1 MMLRRFKNFYHKFQ
15 ALLANIYYLFPSRK
29 LKIIGV
35 TGTDGKT
42 TTVAMIYHVLKVA
55 KVKVGMI
62 STIEVLIGNKSYDS
76 GFHVTTP
83 EPWQLPKYLHL
94 MRKEGVKFVI
104 IEATSNGLEQNRLFG
119 IKFDS
124 SVITNIKED
133 HLDYHHTWEN
143 YAEAKF
149 RLLQQTKDHGLAVMN
164 LDDSKAAKWLQR
176 ESRILP
182 QTLYAKWV
190 TKKSLQNKQLTR
202 EGIKFDYKGVNF
214 RVPILGDYNFENVL
228 QVIGV
233 CERYLDLEN
242 IREALL
248 SFNSPEGRMQL
259 MQVEP
264 FVVIV
269 DFAHTPEALRKALQ
283 SVEKLKHA
291 KKNRIIT
298 VFGCAGQRDKGRRR
312 MGEISAQY
320 SDITILT
327 AEDPRDE
334 ELGDINNEIFSYAE
348 KKNGVLVERFT
359 NHDAYG
365 IRDLKDI
372 KAKVALVVKNQ
383 DKPFLAFDENSIRSR
398 EDAIELALR
407 LANSDDIVFITG
419 KGHEKSMAFGK
430 QLKEYAWSDQ
440 KVVNRKLK
448 KVLKS

>member
-124 SVITNIKED
+124 SAITNIKED

-334 ELGDINNEIFSYAE
+334 ELGDINNEVFSYAE

>member
-124 SVITNIKED
+124 SAITNIKED

-283 SVEKLKHA
+283 SVEKLKRA

-334 ELGDINNEIFSYAE
+334 ELGDINNEVFSYAE

>member
-283 SVEKLKHA
+283 SVEKLKRA

>member
-124 SVITNIKED
+124 SAITNIKED

-283 SVEKLKHA
+283 SVEKLKRA

>member
-334 ELGDINNEIFSYAE
+334 ELGDINNEVFSYAE

>member
-1 MMLRRFKNFYHKFQ
+1 
-15 ALLANIYYLFPSRK
+15 
-29 LKIIGV
+29 
-35 TGTDGKT
+35 
-42 TTVAMIYHVLKVA
+42 
-55 KVKVGMI
+55 
-62 STIEVLIGNKSYDS
+62 
-76 GFHVTTP
+76 
-83 EPWQLPKYLHL
+83 
-94 MRKEGVKFVI
+94 
-104 IEATSNGLEQNRLFG
+104 
-119 IKFDS
+119 
-124 SVITNIKED
+124 
-133 HLDYHHTWEN
+133 
-143 YAEAKF
+143 
-149 RLLQQTKDHGLAVMN
+149 
-164 LDDSKAAKWLQR
+164 
-176 ESRILP
+176 
-182 QTLYAKWV
+182 
-190 TKKSLQNKQLTR
+190 
-202 EGIKFDYKGVNF
+202 
-214 RVPILGDYNFENVL
+214 
-228 QVIGV
+228 VIGV

-283 SVEKLKHA
+283 SVEKLKRA